1 MKRIALAL
9 LVLVSIG
16 CHAEYVRTGPMT
28 ATVCKG
34 FVIKAC
40 APSVVKA
47 IEKDGKFYEPAQKFA
62 SVDEH
67 KNNKCHV
74 VTSSSNVITA
84 AVGSFKTPTF
94 YTEEG
99 GKLAKIS
106 PDYVT
111 FPCVQH

>member
-1 MKRIALAL
+1 MKRIAL
-9 LVLVSIG
+9 VLSATVSIG

-34 FVIKAC
+34 LVIKSC
-40 APSVVKA
+40 DPSVVKA

-67 KNNKCHV
+67 KNNKCHL
-74 VTSSSNVITA
+74 TISSSNVITA
-84 AVGSFKTPTF
+84 AVSSFKTPTF
-94 YTEEG
+94 YTEED

-111 FPCVQH
+111 FPCVQR